1 MATFKY
7 KAVSKSGAAVS
18 GFVDAYDEFEAV
30 EKIKQECSIV
40 TKIVPVLS
48 NRSVDINVFASHRIN
63 EKSLAMA
70 CSQFGIIL
78 KSGLPI
84 VRAVQLIAS
93 QMDDKAFKKIL
104 EQVAEDVAGGH
115 SLAQSFENKAGN
127 RLPTTFIETIR
138 AGEEAGTL
146 DVAFQKLHTYYD
158 KSSKIKAKVISAMAY
173 PVFLMIMAVAVIAVI
188 MIVAVPLFTSM
199 FEGMGTELPLPT
211 RVLIG
216 VSNFFTN
223 FGLYLL
229 FALIAL
235 VFGLKFWGRT
245 ENGRLALARFK
256 LNIPILGRVNI
267 MKGASQFANTMSTM
281 LTAGLPM
288 VRAVAITGK
297 VLDNYLLGTQI
308 GAAVSGIEEGRRLGE
323 CMRKSEYFP
332 ELLIE
337 MTAVGE
343 ETGSMESTLDVIG
356 AYFDSEVEITSARA
370 LSMIEPVVVCVLAV
384 VVVFILLAVYL
395 PMFGIYASI

>member
-245 ENGRLALARFK
+245 ENGRLSLARFK

>member
-308 GAAVSGIEEGRRLGE
+308 GATVSGIEEGRRLGE